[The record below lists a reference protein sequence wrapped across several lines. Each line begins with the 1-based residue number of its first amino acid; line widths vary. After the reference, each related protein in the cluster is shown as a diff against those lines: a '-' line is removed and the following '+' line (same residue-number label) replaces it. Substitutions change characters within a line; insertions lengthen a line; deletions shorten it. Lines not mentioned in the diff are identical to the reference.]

1 MERAADYAAAEK
13 SDASRRVYKSDFNHF
28 RSWCESLGCTAL
40 PASVGTVAAYLASL
54 ADAGLKASTITRR
67 CAAIACAHQLA
78 SLEIPTV
85 VEPVRAVFRGF
96 RRKIGTA
103 VEREATARAIATI
116 LKKFARLRQACATAP
131 CC

>member
-1 MERAADYAAAEK
+1 MLAAQRRRGQLVRQDYRMA
-13 SDASRRVYKSDFNHF
+13 DRY
-28 RSWCESLGCTAL
+28 L
-40 PASVGTVAAYLASL
+40 PGL

-67 CAAIACAHQLA
+67 CAAIACAPQLV

-103 VEREATARAIATI
+103 VAREATARAIATI
-116 LKKFARLRQACATAP
+116 LKKIPATPAGFARPRLAADRFCPLAYATWSAASKSS
-131 CC
+131 